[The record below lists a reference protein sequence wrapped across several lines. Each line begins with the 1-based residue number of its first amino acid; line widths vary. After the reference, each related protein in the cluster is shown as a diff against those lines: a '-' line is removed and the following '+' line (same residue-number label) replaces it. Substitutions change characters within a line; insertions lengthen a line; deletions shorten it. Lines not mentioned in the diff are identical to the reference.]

1 MISPNLRWAAHPDI
15 FILFTHR
22 CKENMTSGLLTLNSR
37 GCMLHA
43 IENTN
48 HALKESSTAW
58 QEKDSGK
65 HTNRAQMSQATWMS
79 TTSWSLCRTWGQD
92 WHESS
97 GLFTRSH
104 GLITWPSPL
113 IGPTKHPQSSRF
125 KFIDQ
130 GYAICLIMF
139 NDQGN
144 DGKLD
149 CPNVIPFHNHL
160 NKWYP
165 NILQHSSPKTT
176 RGLLDCKQ
184 HLHAIWHIEWSMR
197 GLFNLFK
204 TAVINRSEHSDAQ
217 NLYRCNGTESL
228 IKDNDKS

>member
-1 MISPNLRWAAHPDI
+1 
-15 FILFTHR
+15 
-22 CKENMTSGLLTLNSR
+22 
-37 GCMLHA
+37 
-43 IENTN
+43 
-48 HALKESSTAW
+48 
-58 QEKDSGK
+58 
-65 HTNRAQMSQATWMS
+65 MSQATWMS

-92 WHESS
+92 WHEIA

-113 IGPTKHPQSSRF
+113 TGPTKHPQSSRF

-130 GYAICLIMF
+130 GYAICLIVF

-176 RGLLDCKQ
+176 CGLLDCKQ

-217 NLYRCNGTESL
+217 NLYRCNWTESL
-228 IKDNDKS
+228 KTMTNRRFKISKAKLPTKFNRYIQTNVPGLRQIIANSNDVLTASASWQNLDRACYKCWCKETHIERSLRS